1 MNLDNYELE
10 QQESPATQLKIVEKK
25 VGGVS

>member
-10 QQESPATQLKIVEKK
+10 QQESPAATLKIVEKK